1 MKKKQYLA
9 PAMQQVD
16 VELQT
21 ILATSTP
28 IRAEIEGDSGL
39 EYGGETKPGEKYEP
53 W

>member
-39 EYGGETKPGEKYEP
+39 ESGGDTEQGKDYGP